1 MRIGYKI
8 LIFLISILVL
18 DTVLFI
24 QANSSE
30 NQTPISSPPTRS
42 RTIIVDQKGDGNFTT
57 ILGAIESAQ
66 PGDKIR
72 IWDGI
77 YYENVLIQKPL
88 ILVGNGTDSTFV
100 IENVNMYVFKI
111 SSNNISISHINFTNN
126 VNENKYACLDIER
139 SENILLEK
147 CSFNNAYWGVHTHNA
162 HYVNI
167 TTNEFYMNQYPMYLG
182 GQCENILIQDNY
194 IINSEKWGIVNIAT
208 YKTKL
213 YHNIMI
219 NTSLNLAHLITDYDI
234 KENTIN
240 GVPLIYKKDID
251 NVIIN
256 KPYSQYIF
264 LNCSNIIIKNV
275 KLVNIYF
282 GIVSWDCNNVL
293 IENVTMEKMNRG
305 IDITGSSKINI
316 LNSSLN
322 YNYRGIYGWYI
333 DNISI
338 NMCKF
343 LFNDR
348 SIETNFCDDF
358 WITNNTIHNSET
370 IGIETLG
377 NNIFIQNNKISNCT
391 DGIDIKATSSLIK
404 NNTINQINNK
414 AIAIGGSSNNLEFTE
429 NLLFNVTTGIYI
441 SINENVNISIKNSRI
456 KYCQTGIFSFCYG
469 NVIESVII
477 ENSRKYGLDIRR
489 CKTIGNSTI
498 LNGSNIG
505 IFLNKTDNC
514 NIVNNTILNN
524 HIGISA
530 YETDDNLIYSN
541 FIIENDENAVVS
553 NHLDRWN
560 LQLPI
565 GGNYWSDYS
574 GKDIKRGTQQ
584 SDSGSDGFG
593 DIPYYIDG
601 SFSDKYP
608 IFIDQTPPIAV
619 ADTNATINLGE
630 IYHFDASGSYDDQLI
645 HNVVWEWDYGGE
657 HKKIELMEFNFQFDI
672 AGVYDCELTVSDFA
686 GNWDTDTITIT
697 VEDSSA
703 PIAATQGNL
712 TIDQGELA
720 YFSAVG
726 TTDLSPIVDYI
737 WTFEYEGE
745 EVVLKGMD
753 VSYAFNE
760 IGVHYVLLEVVD
772 SEGNSGYGHFYV
784 TVMDI
789 ESPVSVPGPDI
800 EIENGDVSE
809 FDGSGSTDNDVIT
822 EFVWTFKYSGNTE
835 MLFGETATFSFTIPG
850 YYTVTLTVTDANEN
864 SHSET
869 LLVTVIDTIDPE
881 PVITGRTKLL
891 ENDPLSLDGLS
902 STDNGKIVK
911 YIWNFTDGEDKLIES
926 PYLNHTFLTQG
937 HHNVTLTV
945 FDQWD
950 NSAFKTVTVEVPDTE
965 KPKASAGDDM
975 TVKKG
980 TTVTLDGSSS
990 TDNGG
995 ISSFKWKFDY
1005 NGEDQV
1011 LDGKIVTFTFDKAGE
1026 YEIELTVTDH
1036 FLNRG
1041 TDKIIINVLDNGTLS
1056 GTVLDGDGQPIQGAK
1071 VTVTDSDGTDHTAT
1085 TGTDGSFSISV
1096 PEGQVTWTIEKSGY
1110 DKLEG
1115 TSNIQIME
1123 ITVVDDTE
1131 TVMKRTEDKGSPFI
1145 VIVIII
1151 LVIVILCG
1159 LVLGVILLRKRKND
1173 VDVESVEQE
1182 PNLDSDQENN
1192 MNTDLNDQDLNGPT
1206 DYNQF

>member
-1 MRIGYKI
+1 MTKGYKV
-8 LIFLISILVL
+8 LIFLVSILVL
-18 DTVLFI
+18 DTVLFTNP
-24 QANSSE
+24 ADSSE
-30 NQTPISSPPTRS
+30 NQTSSSPPPTRS
-42 RTIIVDQKGDGNFTT
+42 RTIVVDQKGNGNFTT
-57 ILGAIESAQ
+57 ILEAIESAQ

-126 VNENKYACLDIER
+126 VNENKYACVDIER
-139 SENILLEK
+139 SENILLER
-147 CSFNNAYWGVHTHNA
+147 CSFNNAYWGIHTYIA

-167 TTNEFYMNQYPMYLG
+167 INNEFYMNQYPMYLG
-182 GQCENILIQDNY
+182 GQCEDILVQNNY
-194 IINSEKWGIVNIAT
+194 IFNSEKWGIVNIAA

-219 NTSLNLAHLITDYDI
+219 NTSLNLAQYITDYDI
-234 KENTIN
+234 NENTIN
-240 GVPLIYKKDID
+240 GVPLLFNKDI
-251 NVIIN
+251 NNFIID
-256 KPYSQYIF
+256 KSYSQYIF
-264 LNCSNIIIKNV
+264 INCSNIMIKNV
-275 KLVNIYF
+275 KLMNIYF
-282 GIVSWDCNNVL
+282 GIVFWDCNNVL
-293 IENVTMEKMNRG
+293 IENVTMEKMNKG

-316 LNSSLN
+316 LNSSLK

-338 NMCKF
+338 NSCDF
-343 LFNDR
+343 FYNER
-348 SIETNFCDDF
+348 SIDTNVCDDF
-358 WITNNTIHNSET
+358 WITNNTINNSET
-370 IGIETLG
+370 IGIKTLG

-391 DGIDIKATSSLIK
+391 DGIDIKATTSLIR
-404 NNTINQINNK
+404 NNTISQIINN
-414 AIAIGGSSNNLEFTE
+414 AIAIGRFSNNLEFTD
-429 NLLFNVTTGIYI
+429 NALFNVTNGVYI
-441 SINENVNISIKNSRI
+441 SIPENVTIRIKNVRI
-456 KYCQTGIFSFCYG
+456 NNCQTGIFSHCDG

-477 ENSRKYGLDIRR
+477 ENSRKYGLDIRS
-489 CKTIGNSTI
+489 CKIISNSTI
-498 LNGSNIG
+498 SNGSNIG

-514 NIVNNTILNN
+514 DIVNNTILNN

-541 FIIENDENAVVS
+541 FIIGNDHNAVVTH
-553 NHLDRWN
+553 HLDRWN
-560 LQLPI
+560 KQLPT

-965 KPKASAGDDM
+965 RPKAIAGDDM

-980 TTVTLDGSSS
+980 STVTLDGSSS

-995 ISSFKWKFDY
+995 ISNYKWKFDY

-1041 TDKIIINVLDNGTLS
+1041 TDKITIKVLDNGTLS
-1056 GTVLDGDGQPIQGAK
+1056 GTVLDGNGNPIQGAK
-1071 VTVTDSDGTDHTAT
+1071 VTVTDSSGKDYTAT
-1085 TGTDGSFSISV
+1085 TGTEGSFSISV
-1096 PEGQVTWTIEKSGY
+1096 PEGQVTWKIEKGGY
-1110 DKLEG
+1110 GNLEG
-1115 TSNIQIME
+1115 ASSISIME
-1123 ITVVDDTE
+1123 ETKLDGTE
-1131 TVMKRTEDKGSPFI
+1131 TIMKRTVDKGSPFI
-1145 VIVIII
+1145 LIIIVI
-1151 LVIVILCG
+1151 LVIVILIG
-1159 LVLGVILLRKRKND
+1159 FVIGFIIIRKKKDMVEND
-1173 VDVESVEQE
+1173 NMDQE
-1182 PNLDSDQENN
+1182 PIPDPNQENLTITSLDS
-1192 MNTDLNDQDLNGPT
+1192 QDPNGPS
-1206 DYNQF
+1206 DFR